1 LACVNVL
8 VALFFAGRKFL
19 HDGVFTDDD
28 VFVLFAFVDLLHD
41 GLLPVCQPVDDHLEV
56 LVVLIMFFLD
66 ILNGLLYSEYFIVL
80 LADIDEFAIYSLS
93 KLFFFE

>member
-1 LACVNVL
+1 
-8 VALFFAGRKFL
+8 
-19 HDGVFTDDD
+19 
-28 VFVLFAFVDLLHD
+28 
-41 GLLPVCQPVDDHLEV
+41 